1 GDNGSYDPDGSGG
14 LTDFSYMAGS
24 LNGAN
29 YQGGDISLGAS
40 TLAFGSVLAGDTYNS
55 GGSTTIFGYVTAQG
69 QATINS
75 HQMGGSTRIIVD
87 VLPPTCVPRGS
98 ISVYPPGEA

>member
-1 GDNGSYDPDGSGG
+1 
-14 LTDFSYMAGS
+14 MAGS

-87 VLPPTCVPRGS
+87 VLPPTYVPRGS
-98 ISVYPPGEA
+98 ISVYPPGEAVGSPSLSVLWTRYL